1 MLAPPRPAHRRAVSS
16 ISTISTSSDASA
28 VTALAGVAD
37 LDQDLQRA
45 PAVEGQPAPQVD
57 PANPAVS
64 QATPQ
69 VLVTPMTNIR
79 RTSRSRAAQV
89 HVPLSAPPGMIAC

>member
-28 VTALAGVAD
+28 VTAIAGEIN
-37 LDQDLQRA
+37 LDQDLARA
-45 PAVEGQPAPQVD
+45 PVVGGQPAPRVD

-64 QATPQ
+64 QTTPQ
-69 VLVTPMTNIR
+69 VLVTPITNIR
-79 RTSRSRAAQV
+79 RTSGSRAAQV